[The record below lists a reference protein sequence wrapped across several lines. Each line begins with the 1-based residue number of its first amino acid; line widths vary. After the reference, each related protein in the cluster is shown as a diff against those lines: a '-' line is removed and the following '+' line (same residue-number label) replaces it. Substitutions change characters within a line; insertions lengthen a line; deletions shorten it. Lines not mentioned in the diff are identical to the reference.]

1 MTTENPYGLPAELA
15 KPVARGLLG
24 EGEAVCALLVAA
36 LQRERVTPFGAAD
49 TYRGLRHLYRLH
61 LERERMAMA
70 IGAMKQRWAAR
81 ENRHGR

>member
-1 MTTENPYGLPAELA
+1 MTIENPYGLPAELA
-15 KPVARGLLG
+15 RPVARGLLD
-24 EGEAVCALLVAA
+24 EGHAVCAMLVAA
-36 LQRERVTPFGAAD
+36 LRRERVTPFGAAD

-70 IGAMKQRWAAR
+70 VAAMKQRWAER